1 MRGASMFTDAEFAL
15 IAREVKARSG
25 YVLTREMGPSIETRL
40 MTLQRREGL
49 SSLSELISNARNDA
63 RMWDAIAEALAV
75 PETRFFRDR
84 AIFAHLRT
92 AILPTLVKARAAV
105 TPLSIWSAGCSTGQE
120 AYSLAILLEE
130 LQREGHAGG
139 EITATDFSERL
150 LEKARA
156 GLFTQFEVQRG
167 LPIRTLITH
176 FEKVSE
182 VWRISDRLRALIKF
196 ERHNLLDDPSKLGRF
211 DLVLCCNVLPGFD
224 ADGRRNALDNIAAAL
239 APDGVLITGAEGVL
253 ETAPDAFAPL
263 GENVGVYRRL
273 PDWRRAA

>member
-1 MRGASMFTDAEFAL
+1 MFTDAEFAL

-25 YVLTREMGPSIETRL
+25 YVLTREMGASIDTRL

-49 SSLSELISNARNDA
+49 SSLSELISNARSDT
-63 RMWDAIAEALAV
+63 RLWDSIAEALAV
-75 PETRFFRDR
+75 SETRFFRDR
-84 AIFAHLRT
+84 ALFTHLREV
-92 AILPTLVKARAAV
+92 ILPTLVKARSAAA
-105 TPLSIWSAGCSTGQE
+105 PLNIWSAGCGSGQE
-120 AYSLAILLEE
+120 AYSLAILIEDLR
-130 LQREGHAGG
+130 REGHIGG

-196 ERHNLLDDPSKLGRF
+196 ERHNLLEDPARLGRF

-224 ADGRRNALDNIAAAL
+224 ADGRRTALANIAAAL

-253 ETAPDAFAPL
+253 EAASDAFAPL
-263 GENVGVYRRL
+263 GESTGVYRRL